1 MREQPSEAPPGPP
14 RVERMRRVVVL
25 ALIWGWS
32 FLLIK
37 VALGGMTPA
46 MVAFARIA
54 LGMVV
59 MLAVLKARGT
69 ALPRDRRTWRHFA
82 VMGLAY
88 SAIPFTLLAWGEQ
101 HITSALTAVINA
113 STGLF
118 TALAAAIG
126 LGERLRP
133 PQVGGLVLGFGGVAV
148 ASGTA
153 TSDIVS
159 SSGAGIAAALAASA
173 FYGFSFVYARR
184 HLTTVP
190 PLVAASGQLVT
201 GAVLSAPLAVTTSVA
216 DGFSPTLRQLA
227 AVAVLGAVGTGIAYV
242 INYQSIADVGPT
254 RASLVTYLVP
264 IVAVTVGVL
273 FLDERFHLRL
283 LVGGALTI
291 AGIALIQERY
301 RRLRPGPVV
310 AAVTALLLLGS
321 CSGGEDAGD
330 ADAGSCGPETQEPL
344 DPGSVQHVLPG
355 APEPSY
361 STDPPT
367 SGPHQAGGAVGG
379 VQTDPLSRPVQVAVL
394 EEGGVVVQHKDLEP
408 TGRDRLEALAAG
420 DVAVAPNPDLRSAV
434 VATAWQHRL
443 ECGDADEASVEAVER
458 FVAAHRGG
466 GPGH

>member
-1 MREQPSEAPPGPP
+1 
-14 RVERMRRVVVL
+14 MRRVVLL
-25 ALIWGWS
+25 AVIWGWS
-32 FLLIK
+32 FLLMK

-46 MVAFARIA
+46 TVTFARIA
-54 LGMVV
+54 LGTVV
-59 MLAVLKARGT
+59 MLAVVKARGA

-101 HITSALTAVINA
+101 HITSALTAVVNA

-118 TALAAAIG
+118 TAVAAAIG

-133 PQVGGLVLGFGGVAV
+133 PQVAGLVLGFGGVAV
-148 ASGTA
+148 ASGTG
-153 TSDIVS
+153 TTDIVS
-159 SSGAGIAAALAASA
+159 SSGAGIGAALLASA
-173 FYGFSFVYARR
+173 CYGFSFVYAQR

-201 GAVLSAPLAVTTSVA
+201 GAVLSAPLALATSVA

-291 AGIALIQERY
+291 AGIALIQERF
-301 RRLRPGPVV
+301 RPFRPGPVV
-310 AAVTALLLLGS
+310 AAVMALLLLGS
-321 CSGGEDAGD
+321 CGGGGD
-330 ADAGSCGPETQEPL
+330 GDSCGPETREPL

-355 APEPSY
+355 APEPVY
-361 STDPPT
+361 TTDPPT

-379 VQTDPLSRPVQVAVL
+379 VHTTPLSRPVQVAVL
-394 EEGGVVVQHKDLEP
+394 EAGGVVVQHDDLDP
-408 TGRDRLEALAAG
+408 TGRARLEALAAQ
-420 DVAVAPNPDLRSAV
+420 DVAVAPNPDLPSAV

-443 ECGDADEASVEAVER
+443 ECGDADEASVETVER
-458 FVAAHRGG
+458 FVGAHRGV

>member
-1 MREQPSEAPPGPP
+1 
-14 RVERMRRVVVL
+14 MRRVVLL

-46 MVAFARIA
+46 TVAFVRIG
-54 LGMVV
+54 LGAIVV
-59 MLAVLKARGT
+59 LVVLKVRGA

-82 VMGLAY
+82 VMGLAH

-101 HITSALTAVINA
+101 HITSALTAVVNA

-118 TALAAAIG
+118 TAVAAAIG
-126 LGERLRP
+126 LGERLRR
-133 PQVGGLVLGFGGVAV
+133 PQVAGLVLGFGGVAV
-148 ASGTA
+148 ASGTG

-190 PLVAASGQLVT
+190 PLVAACGQLVT
-201 GAVLSAPLAVTTSVA
+201 GVVLSAPLAVVTSV
-216 DGFSPTLRQLA
+216 DEGFSPTLRQVA
-227 AVAVLGAVGTGIAYV
+227 AVALLGAVGTGIAYV
-242 INYQSIADVGPT
+242 INYRSIADVGPT

-291 AGIALIQERY
+291 AGIALIQERF
-301 RRLRPGPVV
+301 RPFRPGPVV
-310 AAVTALLLLGS
+310 AAVTALVLLAG
-321 CSGGEDAGD
+321 CGGGGGD
-330 ADAGSCGPETQEPL
+330 RDAGSCGPQIREPL

-355 APEPSY
+355 APEPAY
-361 STDPPT
+361 ANDPPT
-367 SGPHQAGGAVGG
+367 SGPHLAGGAVGG
-379 VQTDPLSRPVQVAVL
+379 VQTEPLPRPVQVAVL
-394 EEGGVVVQHKDLEP
+394 EEGGVVVQYKDLDA
-408 TGRDRLEALAAG
+408 TGRGRLEALAAD
-420 DVAVAPNPDLRSAV
+420 DVAVAPNPDLPSAV

-443 ECGDADEASVEAVER
+443 VCGDADDASVETVER
-458 FVAAHRGG
+458 FVGAHRGF